1 MSYDITRLGTRL
13 VLLPSVTSYSGR
25 AGFYRTEQ
33 ANAGCLLRSCQTC
46 VLVAVRGPDTVSSA
60 PSGELLV
67 NYCIL
72 SHLSFIMNESWY
84 IFLPA
89 VQLLEVSAKRQHQNF

>member
-1 MSYDITRLGTRL
+1 MYSDVVRHNQVRDK
-13 VLLPSVTSYSGR
+13 VSPSAVSDYIDSGR

-33 ANAGCLLRSCQTC
+33 ANAGCSVSVAFMPNLRACSG
-46 VLVAVRGPDTVSSA
+46 RGPDTVSSA

-72 SHLSFIMNESWY
+72 SHLSFI
-84 IFLPA
+84 
-89 VQLLEVSAKRQHQNF
+89 